1 MRMDKLTIKSQEA
14 MQEAQR
20 FAERKGNQ
28 ELQPEHLL
36 WALLSDEEGISC
48 QILKKLNVDLTLL
61 QLDVEKEIDR
71 LPKVTGATPLG
82 QLYVSPRL
90 KETLEMAFKEAEHLT
105 DEYVSVEHLFLAL
118 LTIGGPCTELLGRF
132 GVSTDKARE
141 VMREIRGTQRVT
153 DPNPEDK
160 YQALSRYS
168 KDLTALAKRGKLDP
182 VIGRDD
188 DIRRIIQVL
197 SRRTKN
203 NPVLI
208 GEPGV
213 GKTAIAEG
221 LAQRIIAGDV
231 PETLKDKRVVAL
243 DMGSLVAGSKYRGEF
258 EERLKAVLKEIEQAE
273 GKIILFIDELHTLVG
288 AGAAEGSIDA
298 SNMLKPALARG
309 DLRCVGATT
318 LDEYRKHIEKDPAL
332 ERRFQPVYIKEPS
345 VEDTISILRG
355 LKERYEVHHG
365 VKIKDS
371 ALISAA
377 VLSHRYITDRFLP
390 DKAIDLIDE
399 AGSKLRMEIDSMP
412 VELDEIERKL
422 RQYEIEKQALMK
434 DNSKDAQQKLK
445 KIGKEMAELHEKRD
459 EFRAQWLSEREIIAK
474 IREVKEQI
482 EKTKIES
489 EKAERE
495 GDLSKAAELRYGR
508 LLELQK
514 ALDTQNKRLA
524 DAQSRRKM
532 LKEEVDE
539 EDIAEVV
546 SKWTGIPVSRMME
559 GEIQK
564 LLHMEER
571 LRQRVVGQDDA
582 IIAVANS
589 VRRARAGIQ
598 DMNRPI
604 GSFIFLGPT
613 GVGKTELA
621 KALAEFLFDDENAM
635 QRIDMSEYQ
644 ERHTISRLIGA
655 PPGYVGY
662 EEGGQLTEAVRR
674 RPYSVI
680 LFDEVEKA
688 HPEVFSLLL
697 QLLDD
702 GRLTDG
708 HGRTV
713 DFRNTVVIMTS
724 NIGSTHIQEIL
735 LDRERRP
742 AAYWGKSN
750 DEELK
755 ESVMNDLKA
764 FFKPEF
770 LNRVDEIIIFNPLSK
785 DLLKQI
791 VDIQVNR
798 MKGYLKEKRID
809 LVLTDAAKE
818 RLGEIGYD
826 PVYGA
831 RPLKRAIQR
840 EILNPLAMK
849 LLDGTFKEGD
859 MVEVDFEDS
868 QPIFRKRTEAE
879 VAV

>member
-14 MQEAQR
+14 LQEAQR
-20 FAERKGNQ
+20 LAERKGNQ
-28 ELQPEHLL
+28 ELQPEHLF
-36 WALLSDEEGISC
+36 WALLSDGESIAS
-48 QILKKLNVDLTLL
+48 QILKRCGVDTA
-61 QLDVEKEIDR
+61 QLRSDIEKEIEK
-71 LPKVTGATPLG
+71 LPKVVGATPLG
-82 QLYVSPRL
+82 QLYISPRL
-90 KETLEMAFKEAEHLT
+90 KDILESALKEAEHLT
-105 DEYVSVEHLFLAL
+105 DEYVSVEHLLLAL
-118 LTIGGPCTELLGRF
+118 ASIGGPGSDLLGRY
-132 GVSTDKARE
+132 GVTPDKIRSS
-141 VMREIRGTQRVT
+141 MREIRGSQRVT
-153 DPNPEDK
+153 DPTPEEK
-160 YQALSRYS
+160 YQALARYS
-168 KDLTALAKRGKLDP
+168 RDLTALARKGKLDP

-188 DIRRIIQVL
+188 EIRRIIQVL

-221 LAQRIIAGDV
+221 LAQRIVAGDV
-231 PETLKDKRVVAL
+231 PETLKNKRVVAL

-273 GKIILFIDELHTLVG
+273 GQVIVFIDELHTMVG
-288 AGAAEGSIDA
+288 AGAAEGAIDA

-318 LDEYRKHIEKDPAL
+318 LDEYRKYVEKDAAL
-332 ERRFQPVYIKEPS
+332 ERRFQPVYIKEPT

-377 VLSHRYITDRFLP
+377 VLSNRYITERFLP

-399 AGSKLRMEIDSMP
+399 AASKLRMEIDSMP

-422 RQYEIEKQALMK
+422 RQYEIEKQALKK
-434 DNSKDAQQKLK
+434 DDSRDAKDKLSKIA
-445 KIGKEMAELHEKRD
+445 KEMAELQSERD
-459 EFRAQWLSEREIIAK
+459 VLRGQWLREKEIIAK
-474 IREVKEQI
+474 IREIKEQI
-482 EKTKIES
+482 EKTKVES
-489 EKAERE
+489 EQAERE
-495 GDLSKAAELRYGR
+495 GDLSRAAELRYGK
-508 LLELQK
+508 LTELQR
-514 ALDTQNKRLA
+514 ALEAENRRLSE
-524 DAQSRRKM
+524 AQSRRKM

-546 SKWTGIPVSRMME
+546 SKWTGIPVSRMLE
-559 GEIQK
+559 GEVQK
-564 LLHMEER
+564 LLHMEDR
-571 LRQRVVGQDDA
+571 LKQRVVGQDEA
-582 IIAVANS
+582 IIAVSNA

-598 DMNRPI
+598 DINRPI

-644 ERHTISRLIGA
+644 ERHTVSRMIGA

-680 LFDEVEKA
+680 LFDEIEKA
-688 HPEVFSLLL
+688 HSEVFNLLL

-713 DFRNTVVIMTS
+713 DFRNTVVVMTS
-724 NIGSTHIQEIL
+724 NIGSSNIQEIL
-735 LDRERRP
+735 TERTKRP
-742 AAYWGKSN
+742 LVYWGKGH
-750 DEELK
+750 DEDLK
-755 ESVMNDLKA
+755 EKVMEDLKA

-785 DLLKQI
+785 ALLKQI
-791 VDIQVNR
+791 VEIQVRR
-798 MKGYLKEKRID
+798 MKKYLLEKGID
-809 LVLTDAAKE
+809 VVLSDAAKE
-818 RLGEIGYD
+818 RLAETGYD

-831 RPLKRAIQR
+831 RPLKRVLQR
-840 EILNPLAMK
+840 EILNPLAVK
-849 LLDGTFKEGD
+849 ILDGSFREGD
-859 MVEVDFEDS
+859 TVEVEVEGDS
-868 QPIFRKRTEAE
+868 LAFRKTVETGT
-879 VAV
+879 AV